1 MKSTT
6 TVKKWGNSLAV
17 RLPKTIV
24 EDLNLKDASQ
34 LTIISNGKTAVIT
47 PLLDNQLSLDELVS
61 IITPEN
67 CHALEDWGK
76 PVGSELW

>member
-6 TVKKWGNSLAV
+6 TVKKWGNSLVV
-17 RLPKTIV
+17 RLPKTIA

-47 PLLDNQLSLDELVS
+47 PLLDNQSSLDALVG

-67 CHALEDWGK
+67 CHTPEDWGK